1 MRIISKKEVENSLT
15 MRGAIEIVR
24 EAFIELST
32 GTAIIPPRIHLSV
45 EKRNSTTLVMPA
57 FLGGTDALACKI
69 VSVFPNNSALHLPI
83 IHGLVVL
90 IEAESGKPLALIEGA
105 SLTALR
111 TGAASGLATNLLAQK
126 DAKTLA
132 IIGAGTQSKAQ
143 IEAVCLVRE
152 IEKIWIYDRLLESAQ
167 KFVRDIQTKIN
178 SEIIV
183 AESAKQAVA
192 QADIICTATT
202 SKQPV
207 FDGNFLRNGTHVN
220 GIGSFTSQM
229 QEVDFKTL
237 QRASKIVVDSREN
250 CLKEAGE
257 LVQAIEQK
265 VINETDIYAEIGEI
279 AAGFKIGRENER
291 EITFFKSVG
300 NAVQDVAIAKA
311 IYQISIEQNLG
322 VVVDW

>member
-279 AAGFKIGRENER
+279 AEGFKIGRENES